1 MAKAYINTVKYQI
14 LIDFEVQGIVDKH
27 DIIGAIFGQ
36 SEGLIGE
43 EMDLR
48 ELQKSG
54 KLGRIEVNA
63 ETHSG
68 KTGGEIIVPSSM
80 DTVKTALLAASIESV
95 DKVGPCDS
103 SFKIKKIEDSRKEKR
118 SAVQE
123 RAKELLKQLS
133 TVMPETD
140 EMTEAVRT
148 GVRKGT
154 LKEFGEEKLPCGPG
168 LEKSKEIVIV
178 EGRADVLNLLKH
190 GIKNVVAIDGAR
202 IPESIIELSKKK
214 NVTAFVDGDRG
225 GDLIARKLID
235 VANIA
240 AIAKAPDGKEV
251 EELTGK
257 EIITCLKKTT
267 ASEEFGKGTFSRGR
281 PRESAPARRDSGRS
295 FDRPS
300 GRGAPRGRDSGRSS
314 YGRGPPRGRDSG
326 RSFDGPSTRGPP
338 RGRSPSGSGYNRG
351 PPSGRSTYTRGPPRG
366 RDSGRSFD
374 GPSTRGPPRVR
385 ERSFR
390 EPPKIVVK
398 EDLGKFEPVLKE
410 LESSLKARLLGK
422 GMKQVKEVSVR
433 DLLKAMETEKK
444 VESVVFDGIVTK
456 RLLAQAEKSGIK
468 TIVGMKKGKIDES
481 KKVKV
486 LTAV

>member
-148 GVRKGT
+148 GVRKGA
-154 LKEFGEEKLPCGPG
+154 LKEFGEEKLPCGPD

-190 GIKNVVAIDGAR
+190 GIKNAVAIDGAR
-202 IPESIIELSKKK
+202 IPESIIELSKTKS
-214 NVTAFVDGDRG
+214 VTAFVDGDRG

-235 VANIA
+235 VANIV

-257 EIITCLKKTT
+257 EIITSLKKTT
-267 ASEEFGKGTFSRGR
+267 ASEDFGRRTFSRGR
-281 PRESAPARRDSGRS
+281 PRESAPTRRC
-295 FDRPS
+295 
-300 GRGAPRGRDSGRSS
+300 
-314 YGRGPPRGRDSG
+314 SG

-338 RGRSPSGSGYNRG
+338 RGRSQAGSGYTRG
-351 PPSGRSTYTRGPPRG
+351 PPSGRSTYGRGPPRG

-374 GPSTRGPPRVR
+374 RGPPRVR

-390 EPPKIVVK
+390 EPPKVELK
-398 EDLGKFEPVLKE
+398 QDLGKFGPVIKE

-468 TIVGMKKGKIDES
+468 TIVGMKKGKIEES

>member
-1 MAKAYINTVKYQI
+1 
-14 LIDFEVQGIVDKH
+14 
-27 DIIGAIFGQ
+27 
-36 SEGLIGE
+36 
-43 EMDLR
+43 MDLR

-133 TVMPETD
+133 TAMPETD

-148 GVRKGT
+148 GVRKAA
-154 LKEFGEEKLPCGPG
+154 LKSFGEEKLPCGPDV
-168 LEKSKEIVIV
+168 EKSKEIVIV

-190 GIKNVVAIDGAR
+190 GIKNAVAIDGAR
-202 IPESIIELSKKK
+202 IPKSIIDLSRKKS
-214 NVTAFVDGDRG
+214 VTAFVDGDRG

-235 VANIA
+235 VASIKE
-240 AIAKAPDGKEV
+240 IAKAPDGKEV

-267 ASEEFGKGTFSRGR
+267 ASEDFGKRSYLRGR
-281 PRESAPARRDSGRS
+281 PRENSPVRRSGSRSFDRARERNPMRNSYDRSPPRGKDTGRTSYGRSPSRGPGRS

-300 GRGAPRGRDSGRSS
+300 GRNPRGSS
-314 YGRGPPRGRDSG
+314 YDRGPQRGKDTGRTSYG
-326 RSFDGPSTRGPP
+326 RSFDRPGRG
-338 RGRSPSGSGYNRG
+338 Y
-351 PPSGRSTYTRGPPRG
+351 
-366 RDSGRSFD
+366 
-374 GPSTRGPPRVR
+374 

-390 EPPKIVVK
+390 EPPKIELK
-398 EDLGKFEPVLKE
+398 QDLGKFGPVLKE

-422 GMKQVKEVSVR
+422 DMKQVKEVSVR
-433 DLLKAMETEKK
+433 DLLKAMESEKK
-444 VESVVFDGIVTK
+444 VECVVFDGIVTK
-456 RLLAQAEKSGIK
+456 RLLGQAEKSGIK
-468 TIVGMKKGKIDES
+468 TIVGMKKGKIEES